1 MLISHTDIPFG
12 GNVVSSLF
20 KFHNVPWAHHASV
33 WVRVEDCPMGGYTL
47 ALPLRAPFVTD
58 SSAAGAR
65 ESLRPQTCRTKSR
78 WDPPRRMDPAR
89 WRWRWEPLFRCSGPE
104 DVAQWIFNVISDYKK
119 TEEKKHN
126 LYAWG
131 MDQTGSGL
139 SSSISGSGE
148 YAILSESC
156 IWARLWWLKLTHSLR
171 DVNHDTPMIH
181 AIVHFVATLRL
192 KLKAGMPKHGNPN
205 CSHWQS
211 CRQDIWKGA
220 VGGVPVHERSILAQE
235 CVVGDAWHASHTT
248 VLQVWDWEKCW
259 NLCERKKSN

>member
-1 MLISHTDIPFG
+1 MS
-12 GNVVSSLF
+12 
-20 KFHNVPWAHHASV
+20 WAHHASV
-33 WVRVEDCPMGGYTL
+33 WVRLEDCPMGGYTP

-58 SSAAGAR
+58 SSAAGGR
-65 ESLRPQTCRTKSR
+65 ESLRPQTCRTKSS

-89 WRWRWEPLFRCSGPE
+89 WRWRWEPLFRCSGQE
-104 DVAQWIFNVISDYKK
+104 DVAQWIFNVLIDYKK
-119 TEEKKHN
+119 TEEK
-126 LYAWG
+126 
-131 MDQTGSGL
+131 QTQFICLRHGSDWIRTVLFNQWFWWVCHLEWELHL
-139 SSSISGSGE
+139 SKTLVAE
-148 YAILSESC
+148 AYCA
-156 IWARLWWLKLTHSLR
+156 HSLR

-248 VLQVWDWEKCW
+248 VFQVWDWEKCW